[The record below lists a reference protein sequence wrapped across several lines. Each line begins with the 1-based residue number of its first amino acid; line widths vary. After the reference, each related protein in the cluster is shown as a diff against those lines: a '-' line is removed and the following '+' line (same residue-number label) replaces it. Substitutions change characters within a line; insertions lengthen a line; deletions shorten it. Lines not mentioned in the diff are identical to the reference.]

1 MAPSQTQERWRVLI
15 TDAEFAGTVPEVA
28 RRFETLEL
36 VCADEARD
44 AHALASPGIVGLV
57 TQSAPVDRPL
67 LDALPDLRVVLKMG
81 RSYFNV
87 DVDAVRGRGLAF
99 GSVPRKGPNCVAE
112 LAMTLILALSK
123 DLLIS
128 HQSVASGAYRLRGLR
143 PERTAQWK
151 MAFHWMH
158 NTRVH
163 EVRGKTLGIVGMG
176 EIGCELALRAH
187 AMGMR
192 NLYYKRNRLSEELEA
207 LFHAEYRSLEDLLR
221 ESDYVCLAVPH
232 TSETERMIGR
242 DQLALM
248 KREAFLVNI
257 CRGGV
262 VDEEA
267 LIDALRQGQIAG
279 AGLDVFTFEPLPAES
294 PLCRL
299 DNVILTP
306 HIGGGTGTNRA
317 LELGETLEEMAR
329 VLAGERPRI
338 DLSKGPCSGS

>member
-1 MAPSQTQERWRVLI
+1 MATSQTQARWRVLI
-15 TDAEFAGTVPEVA
+15 TDAEFAGTVSELAP
-28 RRFETLEL
+28 RFESLDL
-36 VCADEARD
+36 VCANEARD
-44 AHALASPGIVGLV
+44 ARALAGPGIQGLV
-57 TQSAPVDRPL
+57 TQMAPVDRSL

-87 DVDAVRGRGLAF
+87 DVDAVRARHLTF
-99 GSVPRKGPNCVAE
+99 GAVPRKGPNCVAE

-192 NLYYKRNRLSEELEA
+192 NLYYKRNRLSAELEA
-207 LFHAEYRSLEDLLR
+207 LFHAEYRPLEDLLR

-232 TSETERMIGR
+232 TEETERMIGR

-267 LIDALRQGQIAG
+267 LIEALREGRIAG
-279 AGLDVFTFEPLPAES
+279 AGLDVFTFEPLPADS

-317 LELGETLEEMAR
+317 LELGETLEEMVR
-329 VLAGERPRI
+329 VLSGERPRI
-338 DLSKGPCSGS
+338 DLR